1 MKKIFLS
8 LVAAFTI
15 MAANATILRVSNL
28 PGSSAPYTSISDAVE
43 AAIPGD
49 TVMVEGSPTN
59 YATSGL
65 TISKRIVLIGP
76 GYNKIT
82 NGLVSEGF
90 NPAYVSDITLQ
101 YNNIQMI
108 GMTVLRSVNIDK
120 ANIVVT
126 RCKVGRVALNGED
139 ATGCIIHQNYITG
152 NIEHGYWTGT
162 PNVCITNNIM
172 EESGLISN
180 LRSNSYIAYNTFLK
194 EKNSPVFEDITGCT
208 IENNI
213 LPFDYTSDET
223 NSSTNN
229 YVFSETP
236 YYDTSSEVAIRK
248 GEQAFSNGI
257 YGAFAGDDPYVI
269 SGVPAGPV
277 IEDVTIPAS
286 IEQGQP
292 LKVTIKLG
300 IQK

>member
-1 MKKIFLS
+1 
-8 LVAAFTI
+8 
-15 MAANATILRVSNL
+15 
-28 PGSSAPYTSISDAVE
+28 
-43 AAIPGD
+43 
-49 TVMVEGSPTN
+49 
-59 YATSGL
+59 
-65 TISKRIVLIGP
+65 
-76 GYNKIT
+76 
-82 NGLVSEGF
+82 
-90 NPAYVSDITLQ
+90 
-101 YNNIQMI
+101 
-108 GMTVLRSVNIDK
+108 
-120 ANIVVT
+120 
-126 RCKVGRVALNGED
+126 
-139 ATGCIIHQNYITG
+139 
-152 NIEHGYWTGT
+152 
-162 PNVCITNNIM
+162 M